1 MTTHQE
7 AMEMLEKT
15 SRTFYLP
22 IVRLPKGLQE
32 AVTSGYLCLR
42 AIDEIEDH
50 PGLDTQVK
58 VKLLQSISLILQA
71 QTSVGKF
78 AFEELENLFQEYQDV
93 IPEVSQRIGEWACY
107 APQFIA
113 PRIWEATAAMAD
125 RMAHWVL
132 NGWKVVTE
140 ADLNR
145 YTYGVAGAVGLMLCD
160 LWGWFEKFQMHRSH
174 AIQFGRGLQAV
185 NILRNHQED
194 LSRGVDFFPQGWDD
208 QKMFEYARDNLDSLN
223 GSSQSLPKTF
233 VSFVEIP
240 QALAYATL
248 DVMMNGKEKLS
259 RRQVLEIVGG
269 IDQTVRAK
277 QTP

>member
-7 AMEMLEKT
+7 TMKMLEKT

-32 AVTSGYLCLR
+32 AVASGYLCLR

-50 PGLDTQVK
+50 PSLDAQIKAT
-58 VKLLQSISLILQA
+58 LLQSISLIFQA
-71 QTSVGKF
+71 QTTIETF
-78 AFEELENLFQEYQDV
+78 AFAELENLFEKYRDV
-93 IPEVSQRIGEWACY
+93 LPEVSQRIGEWACY

-132 NGWKVVTE
+132 NGWKVITE

-145 YTYGVAGAVGLMLCD
+145 YTYSVAGAVGLMLCD
-160 LWGWFEKFQMHRSH
+160 LWGWFEKHQIHRTR

-185 NILRNHQED
+185 NILRNHQTD
-194 LSRGVDFFPQGWDD
+194 LSRGVNFFPQGWDD
-208 QKMFEYARDNLDSLN
+208 EKMFHYARTNLDSLEEY
-223 GSSQSLPKTF
+223 SQTLPTSF
-233 VSFVEIP
+233 LSFVKIP
-240 QALAYATL
+240 RALAYATL
-248 DVMMNGKEKLS
+248 DVLISGGEKLT
-259 RRQVLEIVGG
+259 RNQVLQIVGN
-269 IDQTVRAK
+269 IDQTMMVK
-277 QTP
+277 